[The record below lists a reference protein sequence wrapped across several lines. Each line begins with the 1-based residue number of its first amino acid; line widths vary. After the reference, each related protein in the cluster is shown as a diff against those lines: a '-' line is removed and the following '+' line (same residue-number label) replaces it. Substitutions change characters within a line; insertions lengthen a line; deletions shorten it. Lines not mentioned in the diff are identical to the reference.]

1 MTERARK
8 RQQAAKAKA
17 DAQSST
23 PLPQQ
28 PPQQK
33 LGSKMQ
39 GSGNSSRNSSRS
51 GKLFFWVSVR
61 LYPTK
66 IRDCSSTWSFTSS
79 LIGKT
84 FCKATVMLET
94 SLLQV

>member
-28 PPQQK
+28 PPQQLPPPQK
-33 LGSKMQ
+33 YRRWVLFLAVLISVKVIF
-39 GSGNSSRNSSRS
+39 SHFWLADLFRS
-51 GKLFFWVSVR
+51 AELV
-61 LYPTK
+61 
-66 IRDCSSTWSFTSS
+66 
-79 LIGKT
+79 
-84 FCKATVMLET
+84 
-94 SLLQV
+94 